1 MINPLR
7 FTAGLRFAAC
17 ISLAISMLAAPAIS
31 QAALTLNNTRIVFNG
46 DKRST
51 SVIVK
56 NPSKSTYAVQTWIN
70 TVADDTTTA
79 VPFAISPILFKLN
92 AANEQLIQISGLPH
106 TLPNDRESLFFFNLQ
121 EIPQASTEPGNQLN
135 IALRTRIKL
144 FYRPPALKG
153 TPAGQLKSLMFSL
166 SEKNGTHSLLVRNPS
181 PFHITFVRLE
191 VSGQGQQHTL
201 NNTDMLEPFAEH
213 AYPLTGIKPAPGLQ
227 AQFSVINDYGGYTEP
242 LTLPIHLPN

>member
-56 NPSKSTYAVQTWIN
+56 NPS
-70 TVADDTTTA
+70 
-79 VPFAISPILFKLN
+79 
-92 AANEQLIQISGLPH
+92 
-106 TLPNDRESLFFFNLQ
+106 
-121 EIPQASTEPGNQLN
+121 
-135 IALRTRIKL
+135 
-144 FYRPPALKG
+144 
-153 TPAGQLKSLMFSL
+153 
-166 SEKNGTHSLLVRNPS
+166 

-191 VSGQGQQHTL
+191 VSGQGQHHAL

>member
-1 MINPLR
+1 
-7 FTAGLRFAAC
+7 
-17 ISLAISMLAAPAIS
+17 MLAAPAIS

-79 VPFAISPILFKLN
+79 VPF
-92 AANEQLIQISGLPH
+92 
-106 TLPNDRESLFFFNLQ
+106 
-121 EIPQASTEPGNQLN
+121 
-135 IALRTRIKL
+135 
-144 FYRPPALKG
+144 
-153 TPAGQLKSLMFSL
+153 
-166 SEKNGTHSLLVRNPS
+166 
-181 PFHITFVRLE
+181 E